1 MIVGAGGEQALFLL
15 KISMENL
22 ENYHWIH
29 GSRGGW
35 SPPPPTAGS
44 AAGWEEGRSR
54 EEKGEEVREGLLDS
68 KEV

>member
-1 MIVGAGGEQALFLL
+1 LAPEESKLSSSSKFLWKTWRITIGSMVVGEAGA
-15 KISMENL
+15 
-22 ENYHWIH
+22 
-29 GSRGGW
+29 
-35 SPPPPTAGS
+35 PPPPTAGS